1 MIQGNETTNP
11 GVLRLFVCLYVGFST
26 PAGHTMEEGG
36 GQGKAHGQGREQNQH
51 DRVRRER
58 HAEQRGGREGEGGA
72 RTKVDCKTKQQAK
85 TTGTKRKRMKHF
97 PRIIGAHLKT
107 NVCDDQRLMIQGNE
121 TTNPGESLTERRG
134 GEGDGGAK
142 AKVDCKKRQP
152 AKTTG

>member
-1 MIQGNETTNP
+1 MRRP
-11 GVLRLFVCLYVGFST
+11 T
-26 PAGHTMEEGG
+26 PACCVFSSACMWAFQPPPHTQWKKDGE
-36 GQGKAHGQGREQNQH
+36 GKAHRQGREQNQH
-51 DRVRRER
+51 DRVRKER
-58 HAEQRGGREGEGGA
+58 PAERRGGREGEGGA
-72 RTKVDCKTKQQAK
+72 RTKVNCKTKQQAK
-85 TTGTKRKRMKHF
+85 TTGTRRKRMKHF

-121 TTNPGESLTERRG
+121 TTNPGEGLTERRG